1 MIEKITNNFWWKLLS
16 LLLGFLLWLVIVNV
30 EDPQTTR
37 VFYDIKVAKINEE
50 VITSEKKAIEYR
62 EGETVNVKVRGKRS
76 IVDRMTAKDIVAVA
90 DLQKKSITGAIDIEI
105 EVPDTL
111 TILEKE
117 PSMMMVKL
125 ESIITVQKEVQPY
138 MIGEPG
144 DGYIYLDPVVTPNN
158 IEVEG
163 PESKIGLIKSVLV
176 PVKIDGV
183 KRDVILYG
191 SPQIIDE
198 SNNEIAGL
206 TKSASQVQ
214 IQVPIEKLKVVNIK
228 ENIEETNASGYE
240 LVGITLSQNTLSVR
254 GKEELIDLTET
265 LMISGIDIS
274 QLTEDTIL
282 TVNAKSLLPA
292 GISVYKDVDII
303 EVYIDIE
310 AIEEKTLI
318 LTHDDINVR
327 HLSENLQFSY
337 VDDEV
342 FELKYQ
348 GISSKLETIDI
359 ERISPSISLRDLEE
373 GTHEVEISLFTPSGV
388 ELLTDKPKVVIELSK
403 VEEAVE
409 EETIGSTETIIN
421 P

>member
-1 MIEKITNNFWWKLLS
+1 LIEKITNNFWWKLLS